1 MNLFTFNIS
10 IRFLIEIIT
19 AILIITI
26 GLTKYSLPLNILI
39 GIILPI
45 IFSLLW
51 GLFVAPHSSR
61 RGSTILQVFIELV
74 VFGTCTYLLVS
85 KLSTTAGLVYLTI
98 TFFNT
103 VMIHMGSTLS

>member
-1 MNLFTFNIS
+1 MNLFTFNAL

-45 IFSLLW
+45 IFFLLW

-61 RGSTILQVFIELV
+61 QGSTILQIFIELI
-74 VFGTCTYLLVS
+74 VFSTCTYLIVA
-85 KLSTTAGLVYLTI
+85 KLSIIAGLTYLLI
-98 TFFNT
+98 TFLNT
-103 VMIHMGSTLS
+103 VIIHIGNTLS